1 MSNITT
7 NSTNTI
13 TVSSN
18 SVQDTINDIINK
30 CIDTS
35 SNTTYST
42 TTTANPTWTVTTT
55 PITTTDYYFDYN
67 KGVIGIGSTPYTNQ
81 WDQAVNQTHKQNN
94 DTKKE
99 NDNNMNNEFNFGA
112 YNNQNLRLSP
122 YGMAIKNKEG
132 KWVSYNRET
141 NQLIDVDII
150 NIGIDCSK
158 VFFKIPKSVS
168 FVNPGDIVLHNNI
181 PVFVEEIKGNRF
193 IVINPYEGTELTI
206 LPALSPFGYN
216 YISVIVSL
224 TEFCEPATEDN
235 PFGNLLPLLLS
246 GDNNNSLMPLL
257 LMSGKNLEDI
267 DPMLLLICS
276 GGNNNLLPFL
286 LMQNNKP
293 KYTNKNVEDLAKKL
307 KINKK
312 N

>member
-1 MSNITT
+1 MSNTATT
-7 NSTNTI
+7 INGTNTI
-13 TVSSN
+13 SVSSN
-18 SVQDTINDIINK
+18 SIQGTINDLINK
-30 CIDTS
+30 GLES
-35 SNTTYST
+35 SNTATSL
-42 TTTANPTWTVTTT
+42 TWTNTDITT
-55 PITTTDYYFDYN
+55 PITTTDYCFDYT
-67 KGVIGIGSTPYTNQ
+67 KGTVTIPYYPTQWEQVTNQ
-81 WDQAVNQTHKQNN
+81 QNTN
-94 DTKKE
+94 TEKE
-99 NDNNMNNEFNFGA
+99 NEKKMNTEFNFGA

-132 KWVSYNRET
+132 KWVSYNKET
-141 NQLIDVDII
+141 NQLMDVDII

-168 FVNPGDIVLHNNI
+168 FVNPGDIVLHNNT

-216 YISVIVSL
+216 YINVIVSL
-224 TEFCEPATEDN
+224 TEFFGPATEDN

-246 GDNNNSLMPLL
+246 GDNNNSLLLLL

-267 DPMLLLICS
+267 DPILLLAC
-276 GGNNNLLPFL
+276 GNGNNNLLPFL

-307 KINKK
+307 KVNRNKNSSK
-312 N
+312 ED